1 MTLIGILRDIVPEV
15 AVTKTVL
22 AVGCAVGVEGRLE
35 HPVKM
40 PSDAAE
46 MITIPQSS

>member
-1 MTLIGILRDIVPEV
+1 MLIGILREIVPEV

-22 AVGCAVGVEGRLE
+22 EVGCVTGAEGPLE

-40 PSDAAE
+40 PSDATE
-46 MITIPQSS
+46 TITIAQSS